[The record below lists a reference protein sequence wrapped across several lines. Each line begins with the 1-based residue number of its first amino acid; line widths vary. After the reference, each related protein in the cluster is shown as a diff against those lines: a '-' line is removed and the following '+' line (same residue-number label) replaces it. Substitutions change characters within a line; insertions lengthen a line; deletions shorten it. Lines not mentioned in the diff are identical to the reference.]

1 MLLSSLRQ
9 QYFDLR
15 SCVCYYIVVQHDY
28 LNHCLF
34 TSQFIA
40 VHLCVDSKTSD
51 TVLSSN
57 AMEANNL
64 TFCCVSG
71 RGDASEDHIRRCTT

>member
-1 MLLSSLRQ
+1 MKPYNNFNLKNIPPKQQSLVPIIDVR
-9 QYFDLR
+9 
-15 SCVCYYIVVQHDY
+15 
-28 LNHCLF
+28 F

-57 AMEANNL
+57 TMEANNL

-71 RGDASEDHIRRCTT
+71 RGDASKDHIRRCTT